1 MALSKHQRVA
11 AEVLYR
17 AHLTTVTVEAD
28 DGEPR
33 PLPDVRDYA
42 RWKRDET
49 LQNLV
54 NALAVELSLQYE
66 ALGEVGF
73 DREKFMDVVKH
84 GRVRVQQA

>member
-1 MALSKHQRVA
+1 MALSKHQRVV

-33 PLPDVRDYA
+33 PLPDVRDLDA
-42 RWKRDET
+42 RMKRDET

-54 NALAVELSLQYE
+54 NELAVELSLQYE
-66 ALGEVGF
+66 ALGEKGF
-73 DREKFMDVVKH
+73 DREKFMDVVRR
-84 GRVRVQQA
+84 GRVQQA